1 MTALNPFTE
10 VLEPDDFQ
18 RVSLGSE
25 HISIEYDS
33 VIVVEQPFKL
43 HIHNGPRTLDPGCV
57 PNVGRNRTTSSFT
70 VRINPTFNPSP
81 ITAHAHFIC
90 DEEPDVPTY
99 MRERKIEHMLEN
111 RSATIA
117 I

>member
-25 HISIEYDS
+25 SISIEYDS
-33 VIVVEQPFKL
+33 AIVVEQPFKL
-43 HIHNGPRTLDPGCV
+43 HIHNGPRTLDPERV
-57 PNVGRNRTTSSFT
+57 PVRGDRITSSFT